1 MLRCGR
7 LVERIDA
14 MTRSIACIGLAMLVV
29 IAMLGALPAAA
40 QEPIELR
47 VEDEVVP
54 QGGIVQMK
62 VGVTE
67 SKPISTGR
75 GRFRSSALPF
85 LAGLVVLSP
94 ANDTYGAAVLDGTNL
109 SVSAVSTTFAFGT
122 DTDYPILAAALRVPE
137 TMAIGTVVPFE
148 MEPGSLVFRDPSGA
162 VYPTDFENGAF
173 TVTRR
178 ALSIDDVIPG
188 SADLPAGATV
198 TILGRGFLP
207 STRIRFNEV
216 GLAETRYISAR
227 RIDVVLDEPARMH
240 GMRIRAENDDSPR
253 LEYFSYQRTTVL
265 GATQTPGLQN
275 VIPLFAHQPVQDAT
289 VVVAKPI
296 TATTGLAIENLQGAA
311 VRVTIDLLR
320 PSGEIIAT
328 TRLRIPPSRYILRN
342 VTELF
347 SAAVP
352 RNARLRVRAPSPVEV
367 MGIRVTAAGAVEPIL
382 AN

>member
-1 MLRCGR
+1 MSRY
-7 LVERIDA
+7 
-14 MTRSIACIGLAMLVV
+14 IAFIALAVLIG
-29 IAMLGALPAAA
+29 GALPSAA
-40 QEPIELR
+40 QAPIELR

-62 VGVTE
+62 VSVTE

-85 LAGLVVLSP
+85 LAGLVVLSS
-94 ANDTYGAAVLDGTNL
+94 ANDTFGAAVLDGTSL
-109 SVSAVSTTFAFGT
+109 TVSAVSTAFAFGT

-148 MEPGSLVFRDPSGA
+148 MEPGSLVFRDPAGA
-162 VYPTDFENGAF
+162 VYPTLFENGAF

-216 GLAETRYISAR
+216 ELSQTRYISAR

-253 LEYFSYQRTTVL
+253 LEYFSYERTTLL

-275 VIPLFAHQPVQDAT
+275 VIPLFAHQPVLDAS
-289 VVVAKPI
+289 VVVARP
-296 TATTGLAIENLQGAA
+296 TTGLAVENLQGAA

-320 PSGEIIAT
+320 PTGEIMAT
-328 TRLRIPPSRYILRN
+328 TRIRIPPSRYILRD

-347 SAAVP
+347 AVAVP

-367 MGIRVTAAGAVEPIL
+367 MGIRVSAAGVVDPIL